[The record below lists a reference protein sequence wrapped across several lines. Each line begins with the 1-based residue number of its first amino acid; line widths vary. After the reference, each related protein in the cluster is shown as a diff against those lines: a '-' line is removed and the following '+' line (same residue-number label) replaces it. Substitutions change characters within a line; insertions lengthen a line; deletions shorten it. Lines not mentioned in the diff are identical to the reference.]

1 MSIEELAQIAKALSD
16 TNRLNIIKML
26 TKSRLCACEL
36 LEELEVTQPTLS
48 HHMKILCECGL
59 VFAFKEGKWQH
70 YDINCERF
78 KEFKE
83 SINAISCLK
92 CECKERS

>member
-1 MSIEELAQIAKALSD
+1 
-16 TNRLNIIKML
+16 ML
-26 TKSRLCACEL
+26 TKGRLCACEL
-36 LEELEVTQPTLS
+36 LERLEVTQPTLS

-59 VFAFKEGKWQH
+59 VLAFKEGKWQH

-83 SINAISCLK
+83 SINAISCLN
-92 CECKERS
+92 CEHNEHKERN